1 MIKLTITYIQNIG
14 GVTLKDSYARYY
26 PDGVNIELEKYRIK
40 QDLIA
45 DSHVRYVYIKE
56 ELIRREKIK

>member
-26 PDGVNIELEKYRIK
+26 PDGVNIELEKHRIR
-40 QDLIA
+40 QDLIS
-45 DSHVRYVYIKE
+45 DSHVHYVYIKE
-56 ELIRREKIK
+56 EKIIREKNK